1 MSTVACV
8 GIAVMDLMFRVDP
21 LPAGGGKTY
30 ATAYREIGGGVAANA
45 AVAIARLGGR
55 ARYVGRVGDDPL
67 GERIVKEL
75 QADGVDTNA
84 VRTVPGLVSPV
95 SAVLVDDAG
104 ERIIVNYTPSG
115 LFDGGEHHQ
124 AAALAG
130 VDAVLVDVRWPDG
143 AALALAAASAAGIP
157 GVFDFD
163 RPMGARGNSLLAAAS
178 HVAFSHSALAG
189 TAGSDDPRVGL
200 ARVAEHTDAWLAV
213 TMGDAGVVWRDAGST
228 NHLPAFPVEVID
240 TVGAGDVFHGALA
253 LALAEGQPEAEAVRF
268 ASAAAALKCT
278 RSGGR
283 AGSPSRRDVEE
294 LLSDAT

>member
-1 MSTVACV
+1 VSIIACV

-21 LPAGGGKTY
+21 LPAGGGKSY
-30 ATAYREIGGGVAANA
+30 ATAFREIGGGVAANA

-55 ARYVGRVGDDPL
+55 ARYIGRVGDDPI
-67 GERIVKEL
+67 GERIVSEL
-75 QADGVDTNA
+75 QADGVDTNGVRA
-84 VRTVPGLVSPV
+84 VSGVVSPV

-104 ERIIVNYTPSG
+104 ERTIVNYTSSR
-115 LFDGGEHHQ
+115 LFDGGDHHQ
-124 AAALAG
+124 AGELAG

-143 AALALAAASAAGIP
+143 AVLALTSASEAGIP

-163 RPMGARGNSLLAAAS
+163 RPMDAHGDVLLAAAS
-178 HVAFSHSALAG
+178 HVAFSHSAL
-189 TAGSDDPRVGL
+189 TATARSDEPEVGL

-213 TMGDAGVVWRDAGST
+213 TMGDAGVVWREAGST
-228 NHLPAFPVEVID
+228 HHLPAFPVEVVD

-278 RSGGR
+278 RPGGR
-283 AGSPSRRDVEE
+283 AGSPSRRDVEG
-294 LLSDAT
+294 LLAHAT

>member
-1 MSTVACV
+1 M
-8 GIAVMDLMFRVDP
+8 
-21 LPAGGGKTY
+21 
-30 ATAYREIGGGVAANA
+30 
-45 AVAIARLGGR
+45 
-55 ARYVGRVGDDPL
+55 
-67 GERIVKEL
+67 
-75 QADGVDTNA
+75 
-84 VRTVPGLVSPV
+84 

-124 AAALAG
+124 AGALAG

-143 AALALAAASAAGIP
+143 AALALAAASEAGIP

-163 RPMGARGNSLLAAAS
+163 RPMDARGHVLLAAAS

-189 TAGSDDPRVGL
+189 TAGSDDPKVGL

-253 LALAEGQPEAEAVRF
+253 LALAEGRPEVEAVRF

-294 LLSDAT
+294 LLAHAT